1 MNKKELLA
9 AVAAEANVSQNVAGA
24 VIKALSA
31 TIVAEVKKEGGKVV
45 IPEIGFF
52 KAQER
57 GARTVRNPR
66 TGETIESKACRVPKF
81 TAAKAFKE
89 AVK

>member
-31 TIVAEVKKEGGKVV
+31 TIVAEVKKEDGKVV

-57 GARTVRNPR
+57 SARTVRNPR